1 MKQKKVLIFMGSPRA
16 KGNSSILAER
26 AAEGAR
32 EVGAEVEVFRLAKMR
47 IGPCLACEGCRK
59 KGADGC
65 VQKDDMKPLYAKI
78 RGADALVIAGPV
90 YWFSI
95 SAQVKLFM
103 DRLYAFGAEGYRPL
117 KGKRIG
123 IILTYGDTDPFTS
136 GAANALRSFQ
146 DAFAYVGASIKG
158 LVYGSAD
165 KAGEIR
171 ANAGLMKEA
180 YDLGRK
186 LGGPA
191 RSKEKS

>member
-1 MKQKKVLIFMGSPRA
+1 MKQKRVLVFMGSPRVR
-16 KGNSSILAER
+16 GNSSILAEK

-32 EVGAEVEVFRLAKMR
+32 EAGAEVEVFRLAKMN

-78 RGADALVIAGPV
+78 RGADAFVIAGPV

-103 DRLYAFGAEGYRPL
+103 DRLYAFGAEEYRSL
-117 KGKRIG
+117 KGKKVG

-180 YDLGRK
+180 CDLGRRLK
-186 LGGPA
+186 
-191 RSKEKS
+191 